1 MEGVIITTDRC
12 VNRCVM
18 RNIWKYPTKIEK
30 EFNPEIL
37 KKLPHRTGL
46 YSSNIMDI
54 SPKYWIMAGDYYGRG
69 GCWMP
74 QTRRKNK

>member
-30 EFNPEIL
+30 AIDVLLVLLAFSAPL
-37 KKLPHRTGL
+37 FAR
-46 YSSNIMDI
+46 
-54 SPKYWIMAGDYYGRG
+54 SPNVNKYLLIRLVVAWFVRDDG
-69 GCWMP
+69 
-74 QTRRKNK
+74 